1 MFNAFADDAKQFA
14 RELAAEGGLWLLMG
28 LLILVSLGFII
39 AATYLALASSMG
51 PIAACAILAGVLL
64 IAAGATAIIL
74 RQREPVLTRDN
85 EGRAEQ
91 SAGALPFGLDA
102 TQAAAMLPTVLSVL
116 SLTKRAAR
124 GVGRNLPVVVLSA
137 VLFWLFNS
145 GRDQAEVATAEASD
159 GMAMPPTGPGA
170 QA

>member
-74 RQREPVLTRDN
+74 SEFVERLR
-85 EGRAEQ
+85 
-91 SAGALPFGLDA
+91 
-102 TQAAAMLPTVLSVL
+102 TV
-116 SLTKRAAR
+116 RAAR
-124 GVGRNLPVVVLSA
+124 NIR
-137 VLFWLFNS
+137 S
-145 GRDQAEVATAEASD
+145 GNEIR
-159 GMAMPPTGPGA
+159 
-170 QA
+170 